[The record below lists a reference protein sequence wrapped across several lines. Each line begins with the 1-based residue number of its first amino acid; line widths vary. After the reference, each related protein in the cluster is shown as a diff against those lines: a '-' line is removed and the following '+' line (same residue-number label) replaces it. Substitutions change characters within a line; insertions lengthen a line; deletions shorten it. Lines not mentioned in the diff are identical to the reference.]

1 MNYYLFNYLSAFLHI
16 CSKRGGTVNRL
27 NQRSYC
33 SASSTNKII
42 LKLFLYHD
50 TNEAEIEKKISYDVT
65 LVL

>member
-1 MNYYLFNYLSAFLHI
+1 ML
-16 CSKRGGTVNRL
+16 KKGGTVNRL